1 MKVRI
6 LESEYECRILSAVD
20 RKAWSQYIYYE
31 VLRTF
36 YSDLYSRVESLPT
49 PLQVAV
55 FEKESPPARVDPW
68 SPDFYRVA
76 STPAAVRFLLDM
88 VIVEDPCPIVDE
100 LDGHGPGPGNAAE
113 ILLALR
119 EVLFPP
125 QPVPP
130 LETAEKRQAAADTFA
145 KLEQNDGG

>member
-1 MKVRI
+1 MQVEI
-6 LESEYECRILSAVD
+6 LGTEYECHPLSATD
-20 RKAWSQYIYYE
+20 RKAWSQYVHYE

-36 YSDLYSRVESLPT
+36 YSDLHSRVESLPM

-55 FEKESPPARVDPW
+55 FQKESPPKRVDPW
-68 SPDFYRVA
+68 SPDYYRVA

-88 VIVEDPCPIVDE
+88 VLIEDACPIVDE

-119 EVLFPP
+119 ELIFPP
-125 QPVPP
+125 PRPTVDQ
-130 LETAEKRQAAADTFA
+130 EAAQDTFA
-145 KLEQNDGG
+145 KLERENDGG